1 MMQGLELLV
10 KGQEYTVRDRF
21 RDWDRLVFTGF
32 DLVDYG
38 WMQIKF
44 ACFDDCR
51 HGTEVFFDI
60 TVVSNQVLINQ

>member
-1 MMQGLELLV
+1 MIGLELLV

-21 RDWDRLVFTGF
+21 RDWDRLIFTGF
-32 DLVDYG
+32 DVEDYG

-51 HGTEVFFDI
+51 HGTEAFFDI
-60 TVVSNQVLINQ
+60 TVTTNEVLISK